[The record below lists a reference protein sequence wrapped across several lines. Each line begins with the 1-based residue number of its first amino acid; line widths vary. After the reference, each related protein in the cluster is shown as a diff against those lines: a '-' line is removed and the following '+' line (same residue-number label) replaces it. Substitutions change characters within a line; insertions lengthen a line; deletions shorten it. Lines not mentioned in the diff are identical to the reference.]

1 MIDKRNSYSV
11 QELAKLSGVSVRT
24 LHYYDELGLLQPKRK
39 ENNYRVYGP
48 AEVDRLQQILLYR
61 EAGMNLMVIRDILD
75 NPSFDVQAAL
85 ADHLETLQ
93 SQRKRLDA
101 LIVSVEKTLLHTK
114 EETHMSDKEKFES
127 FKQEL
132 IDENEKKYGAE
143 VREAYGD
150 EVVDASNAKMM
161 GMSEN
166 QYRQSQAIEADM
178 KEHLRAGMES
188 SDPAGEEAQ
197 KACDLHRQWLCM
209 FWKDGMYSKEAHLS
223 LAEGYVADERF
234 TAYYDA
240 IAPGA
245 TKFLRDAMKIY
256 CAE

>member
-1 MIDKRNSYSV
+1 MTGKRKSYSV

-24 LHYYDELGLLQPKRK
+24 LHYYDELHLLQPTRK

-61 EAGMNLMVIRDILD
+61 EAGMNLTVIRDILD
-75 NPSFDVQAAL
+75 NPSFDVEAAL

-101 LIVSVEKTLLHTK
+101 LIKSVEKTLTYKK
-114 EETHMSDKEKFES
+114 EERPMSDKEKFES
-127 FKQEL
+127 FKKEL
-132 IDENEKKYGAE
+132 VEENEKKYGAE
-143 VREAYGD
+143 VREAYGN
-150 EVVDASNAKMM
+150 ETVDASNAKVM
-161 GMSEN
+161 GMSED
-166 QYRQSQAIEADM
+166 QYEKSQALEAEM
-178 KEHLRAGMES
+178 KESLLRGIES
-188 SDPAGEEAQ
+188 GDPAGIDAQ
-197 KACDLHRQWLCM
+197 KAADLHKQWLSM
-209 FWKDGMYSKEAHLS
+209 FWKDGMYSKEAHLG

-245 TKFLRDAMKIY
+245 TVFLRDAIKAY
-256 CAE
+256 CA